1 MLDILDCFWKH
12 YCARDFSLYLSYFL
26 TNIGASVLV
35 KRFFN
40 CFHSALLNSIVYGQ
54 YILPIALVNRERCE
68 ELFLLSQCILNLWLD
83 MDKITNVY
91 IESAKHGVL
100 ERHSKKCDPKL
111 VDATVKNKQNWNWLT
126 ETDFSEHSD
135 RLSDYIVKINK
146 PGQAYCLYCSVPKV
160 YGSSGKRS
168 LRKHAKR
175 NKFHVKFEKQIQLYQ
190 CPIQNPMEK
199 IDHMKH
205 VLYLIVLLLI
215 FTNKN
220 SALL

>member
-126 ETDFSEHSD
+126 ETDFSEHND
-135 RLSDYIVKINK
+135 CLSD
-146 PGQAYCLYCSVPKV
+146 
-160 YGSSGKRS
+160 
-168 LRKHAKR
+168 
-175 NKFHVKFEKQIQLYQ
+175 IQLKSINLVRHIAFTVVFQ
-190 CPIQNPMEK
+190 KCM
-199 IDHMKH
+199 
-205 VLYLIVLLLI
+205 VLLENEVCKSMQNEI
-215 FTNKN
+215 SFTSNSKNKY
-220 SALL
+220 SYTSVLSRTQWKKQTT

>member
-1 MLDILDCFWKH
+1 M
-12 YCARDFSLYLSYFL
+12 R
-26 TNIGASVLV
+26 
-35 KRFFN
+35 
-40 CFHSALLNSIVYGQ
+40 
-54 YILPIALVNRERCE
+54 
-68 ELFLLSQCILNLWLD
+68 QCILNLWFD

-91 IESAKHGVL
+91 IESVKYGVL
-100 ERHSKKCDPKL
+100 ERHSKECDPKL
-111 VDATVKNKQNWNWLT
+111 VDTTVKNEWNQNWLT

-135 RLSDYIVKINK
+135 FLSDYIVKINK

-205 VLYLIVLLLI
+205 VLYLMVLLLI
-215 FTNKN
+215 FTNRN
-220 SALL
+220 SALLEKLYRKNLQSAQLIESATLKRISFRLFVKTIYHFIQHLSQYNYVKMLALAIKP